1 MIEFKLA
8 NIGIIIIDLISY
20 LYDIKQ
26 FSKMQ
31 LFIFASIIKTRY

>member
-8 NIGIIIIDLISY
+8 NIGIIIIGLIPY

-31 LFIFASIIKTRY
+31 LFIFA